1 MVPDQGRSGRTPQG
15 DGNRTVRD
23 EGLENRLRQLD
34 AKLSKRQTVEREREA
49 ARSGKNTGWG
59 NALRLSSEFIA
70 AVIVGAALGWV
81 LDKWAGTSPWGLIVF
96 LLLGFAAGVVNVM
109 RATGQMAEFGQQG
122 GKDPDMGG
130 E

>member
-1 MVPDQGRSGRTPQG
+1 MVPDQGRSGRTPQD

-122 GKDPDMGG
+122 GKDPGKGG